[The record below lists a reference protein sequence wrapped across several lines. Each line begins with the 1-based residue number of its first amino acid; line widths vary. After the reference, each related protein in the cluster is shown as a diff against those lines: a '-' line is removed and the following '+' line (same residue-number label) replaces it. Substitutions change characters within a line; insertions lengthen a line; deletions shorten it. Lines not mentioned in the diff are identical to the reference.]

1 MNRRP
6 SKPDRAVDPP
16 WRRLGWVLAYALASL
31 ALALALALAWWREE
45 HRPWQEEVRAIN
57 QERGR
62 RLEAQMLARGLEQ
75 QGHRVAFAEHGRQ
88 ALEMLAEHDFDL
100 ILLDIEMPE
109 MNGYEVLER
118 LAADV
123 RWRELPV
130 IMISA
135 VEEIDSVVRCIE
147 MGAEDY
153 LNKPFNPVLLKARV
167 DACLEKKRLRDEQRA
182 LFRKFASDEVADEL
196 LNSGFSLGGRL
207 VEATVLFS
215 DIRSFTTIAESQSP
229 QDTIKLLNAYFS
241 LMFEAIAQEGGIVN
255 QMIGDGLMCIF
266 GAPLPLEDHRQSA
279 VRAALQMIELI
290 RGFNEEQ
297 ARSNRVQLR
306 IGVGIASG
314 VVVAGYVGTQD
325 RATYTC
331 VGDTVN
337 LAARLES
344 HTKVV
349 GQPILI
355 EENTRLGLDQQIE
368 VVSQGAVRLKGKAK
382 AVEVFS
388 VPVGDAG

>member
-1 MNRRP
+1 MIRRDESRDKPKAPGYILVVDDNRMNR
-6 SKPDRAVDPP
+6 
-16 WRRLGWVLAYALASL
+16 L
-31 ALALALALAWWREE
+31 
-45 HRPWQEEVRAIN
+45 
-57 QERGR
+57 
-62 RLEAQMLARGLEQ
+62 MLARGLEK

-88 ALEMLAEHDFDL
+88 ALEMLAEEDFDL
-100 ILLDIEMPE
+100 VLLDIEMPE
-109 MNGYEVLER
+109 MNGYQVLER

-167 DACLEKKRLRDEQRA
+167 DASLEKKRLRDEQRA

-215 DIRSFTTIAESQSP
+215 DIRSFTTIAESQLP
-229 QDTIKLLNAYFS
+229 QDTIELLNDYFS
-241 LMFEAIAQEGGIVN
+241 LMFEVIANEGGIVN

-266 GAPLPLEDHRQSA
+266 GAPLPLEDHRQRA
-279 VRAALQMIELI
+279 VRAALQMMELI

-297 ARSNRVQLR
+297 VRLNRVQIR
-306 IGVGIASG
+306 IGIGIASG
-314 VVVAGYVGTQD
+314 VMVAGYVGTQQ

-337 LAARLES
+337 LAARLEA

-349 GQPILI
+349 GEPILI
-355 EENTRLGLDQQIE
+355 EENTCQGLGRQIE
-368 VVSQGAVRLKGKAK
+368 VVPQGEVRLKGKTK
-382 AVEVFS
+382 AVKVFS
-388 VPVGDAG
+388 VPVEKAG

>member
-1 MNRRP
+1 LVVDDNRMNR
-6 SKPDRAVDPP
+6 
-16 WRRLGWVLAYALASL
+16 L
-31 ALALALALAWWREE
+31 
-45 HRPWQEEVRAIN
+45 
-57 QERGR
+57 
-62 RLEAQMLARGLEQ
+62 MLARGLEQ
-75 QGHRVAFAEHGRQ
+75 QGHLVAFAEHGRQ
-88 ALEMLAEHDFDL
+88 ALEMLAGQDFDL

-109 MNGYEVLER
+109 MNGYQVLEH
-118 LAADV
+118 LIADV
-123 RWRELPV
+123 HWRELPV

-153 LNKPFNPVLLKARV
+153 LTKPFNPVLLKARV
-167 DACLEKKRLRDEQRA
+167 DASLEKKRLRDEQRA
-182 LFRKFASDEVADEL
+182 LLRKFASDEVAEEL

-229 QDTIKLLNAYFS
+229 HDTIELLNDYFS
-241 LMFEAIAQEGGIVN
+241 LMFEAIANEGGIVN
-255 QMIGDGLMCIF
+255 QMIGDGLMCLF
-266 GAPLPLEDHRQSA
+266 GAPLPLEDRHQRA
-279 VRAALQMIELI
+279 VRAARQMIGLI
-290 RGFNEEQ
+290 HRFNQEQ
-297 ARSNRVQLR
+297 ARLNRVQIR
-306 IGVGIASG
+306 IGIGIASG
-314 VVVAGYVGTQD
+314 AVVAGCVGTQQ

-337 LAARLES
+337 LAARLET

-368 VVSQGAVRLKGKAK
+368 VVPQGSVRLKGKTK
-382 AVEVFS
+382 AVKVYS
-388 VPVGDAG
+388 VPVAAT